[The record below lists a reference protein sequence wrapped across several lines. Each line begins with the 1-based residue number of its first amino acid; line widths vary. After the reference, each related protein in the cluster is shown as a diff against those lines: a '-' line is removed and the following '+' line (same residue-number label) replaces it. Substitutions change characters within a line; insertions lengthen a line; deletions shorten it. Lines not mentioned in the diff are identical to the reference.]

1 MSARFGDV
9 DRDTPMLL
17 PVDMRDWVPEDDL
30 VHFIIE
36 AVHRLPLENFQINH
50 RGTGDRQFPPHMML
64 ALLIYSYA
72 NGLFSSRKIEDATHR
87 NLRTPDLGRVYSDT
101 DLKMTVRL
109 VSG

>member
-17 PVDMRDWVPEDDL
+17 PVDTRDWVPEDDL

-64 ALLIYSYA
+64 ALLIYS
-72 NGLFSSRKIEDATHR
+72 
-87 NLRTPDLGRVYSDT
+87 
-101 DLKMTVRL
+101 
-109 VSG
+109 